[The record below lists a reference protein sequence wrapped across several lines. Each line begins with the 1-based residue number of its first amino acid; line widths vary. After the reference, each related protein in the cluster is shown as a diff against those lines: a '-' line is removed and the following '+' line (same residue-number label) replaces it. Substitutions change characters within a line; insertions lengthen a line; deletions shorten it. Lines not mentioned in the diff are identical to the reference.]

1 VIRKT
6 GLALAATAGLVAS
19 FEGFRTVAYL
29 DPVGIP
35 TACFGRTEGVELGQ
49 RYSDAECEEYLFEEV
64 VKFQRAVR
72 QRVDVPLS
80 TGQLA
85 AFTSFTYNVGVRNF
99 ESSTLRR
106 RLNAGDYQGACDE
119 LLRWRYATKAGVKV
133 ELPGL
138 VRRREAERELCLEPD
153 VG

>member
-1 VIRKT
+1 MIRKT
-6 GLALAATAGLVAS
+6 GLALAATAGLIAS
-19 FEGFRTVAYL
+19 FEGFRAVAYL

-35 TACFGRTEGVELGQ
+35 TACFGRTEGVEMGQ
-49 RYSDAECEEYLFEEV
+49 RYSDAECEEFLFEEV
-64 VKFQRAVR
+64 VQFQREVR
-72 QRVDVPLS
+72 KRVDVPLS

-138 VRRREAERELCLEPD
+138 VRRREVERELCLERD

>member
-35 TACFGRTEGVELGQ
+35 TACFGRTEGVQLGQ

>member
-1 VIRKT
+1 M
-6 GLALAATAGLVAS
+6 
-19 FEGFRTVAYL
+19 
-29 DPVGIP
+29 
-35 TACFGRTEGVELGQ
+35 
-49 RYSDAECEEYLFEEV
+49 
-64 VKFQRAVR
+64 R

-85 AFTSFTYNVGVRNF
+85 AFTSFTYNVGVSNF

-106 RLNAGDYQGACDE
+106 RLNAGDFQGACDE

>member
-1 VIRKT
+1 MIRKT

-35 TACFGRTEGVELGQ
+35 TACFGRTEGVQLGQ

-85 AFTSFTYNVGVRNF
+85 AFTSFTYNVGVSNF

-106 RLNAGDYQGACDE
+106 RLNAGDFQGACDE

>member
-1 VIRKT
+1 MIRKT

-35 TACFGRTEGVELGQ
+35 TACFGRTEGVQLGQ

>member
-1 VIRKT
+1 MIRKT
-6 GLALAATAGLVAS
+6 GLALAATAGLIAS
-19 FEGFRTVAYL
+19 FEGFRTLAYL

-35 TACFGRTEGVELGQ
+35 TVCFGRTEGVQLGQ

-64 VKFQRAVR
+64 VKYQRAVR
-72 QRVDVPLS
+72 QRVDVPLT

-85 AFTSFTYNVGVRNF
+85 AFTSFTYNVGIRNF
-99 ESSTLRR
+99 ETSTLRR
-106 RLNAGDYQGACDE
+106 KLNSGDYKGACDE

-138 VRRREAERELCLEPD
+138 LRRRQAEHDLCLEPD
-153 VG
+153 LG

>member
-1 VIRKT
+1 MIRKT

>member
-1 VIRKT
+1 MIRKT

-35 TACFGRTEGVELGQ
+35 TACFGRTEGVQLGQ

-106 RLNAGDYQGACDE
+106 RLNSGDYQGACDE